1 MYDSETGLVIN
12 QWTIQARL
20 PSTPGALDWSRVALL
35 KYQEPPGKQARPL
48 VDMAIRVV
56 AKNIGL
62 VSKDM
67 LEPIPPRVLWRLW
80 RFLEARF
87 VTPSSPPSI
96 PGLPQ
101 STDLPQPLRRCI
113 LLITVIRGGA
123 CLHAWKIFS
132 EVLLSDDQEDPV
144 LSLYRFRQHVCK
156 PEDELKL
163 YTQPLDSASVDFITH
178 ITITGDCFFTGNEL
192 LSLAHM
198 RNLGVLEL
206 IKPADNIM
214 ASYPHVSDRIVRG
227 WSDAENPFP
236 LLRVLR
242 IWGDQSVS
250 DVSLR
255 WAAKFPS
262 LVLYDVMA
270 GKDDWKTA
278 YEEADATG
286 WHVAQ
291 QVKRAEDSSILRY
304 LMLLAPGEDI
314 PMQRFS
320 ALSRSI
326 DIDLINLCS
335 DPRCVLKR
343 VPHGKAP
350 PLLDYLVDPA
360 KVAMKAPTWER
371 DASLREVK
379 FCHET
384 AFETWAFC
392 LYSLIGQLCDDRDL
406 ESKGAKPEEQT
417 TAGPFVLPSKP
428 VACLYLGHSGQGGIS
443 SKPSY
448 ISRGLFATKRFT
460 FTRLEILKGNIPPNT
475 RVAEGSQNPGTV
487 TERPP
492 PLLKQNKRRR
502 IDDVLDSFG

>member
-12 QWTIQARL
+12 QWTISARRPTRL
-20 PSTPGALDWSRVALL
+20 GSLDWSRTAPL

-48 VDMAIRVV
+48 VDMAIRAV
-56 AKNIGL
+56 AKNIGMI
-62 VSKDM
+62 SKEL
-67 LEPIPPRVLWRLW
+67 LEPIPLRVLWRLW
-80 RFLEARF
+80 RFLEA
-87 VTPSSPPSI
+87 
-96 PGLPQ
+96 
-101 STDLPQPLRRCI
+101 
-113 LLITVIRGGA
+113 RGGA

-132 EVLLSDDQEDPV
+132 ELLMNDDGEDQVLG
-144 LSLYRFRQHVCK
+144 LYRFRQHVCR
-156 PEDELKL
+156 PDEELKL

-178 ITITGDCFFTGNEL
+178 ITISGHCLFSGNEL
-192 LSLAHM
+192 LSLASM
-198 RNLGVLEL
+198 KNLGVLEL

-214 ASYPHVSDRIVRG
+214 ASYPTVNDRILRG
-227 WSDAENPFP
+227 WSEMEAPFP

-255 WAAKFPS
+255 WVAKFPS

-270 GKDDWKTA
+270 GKDDWASA
-278 YEEADATG
+278 YEEAAATG

-291 QVKRAEDSSILRY
+291 QVRRAEDSSILRY
-304 LMLLAPGEDI
+304 LMLVAPGEEI
-314 PMQRFS
+314 PMKRFS

-343 VPHGKAP
+343 VPLGEAP

-360 KVAMKAPTWER
+360 KVAVRLPTWER
-371 DASLREVK
+371 DASLSDRN

-384 AFETWAFC
+384 AFEAWAFC
-392 LYSLIGQLCDDRDL
+392 LYSLIGQLCEDRDL
-406 ESKGAKPEEQT
+406 ERNEARPGQQT
-417 TAGPFVLPSKP
+417 VAGPFVLPSKP
-428 VACLYLGHSGQGGIS
+428 MTCLYLGHSGQGGIS

-460 FTRLEILKGNIPPNT
+460 FTRLGILNGVIPTNT
-475 RVAEGSQNPGTV
+475 RVAARSESRGPESARQPALV
-487 TERPP
+487 
-492 PLLKQNKRRR
+492 KHNKRRR
-502 IDDVLDSFG
+502 IEDVLDSFG